1 MLLRITRYCDLAR
14 QNLMEVYSE
23 SNYENTDYFYP
34 DETDKR
40 NASYQ
45 RQAQRLSCRHQRTG
59 AGYNGTVKGG

>member
-1 MLLRITRYCDLAR
+1 MLLRITHYCDLDG

-40 NASYQ
+40 KAVWMVE
-45 RQAQRLSCRHQRTG
+45 
-59 AGYNGTVKGG
+59 AGFMDFL